1 LKPLKAAE
9 SYRVYAFRKKKAGPL
24 KRGRSLALNATKQ
37 LIFKLGGKVIF
48 FGRML
53 QGTARHFRQN
63 KPHQRTVILIDR
75 KNAGNPVWSAKTKHN
90 QTANRKQVILG
101 ISYGR

>member
-1 LKPLKAAE
+1 VAAA
-9 SYRVYAFRKKKAGPL
+9 RVER
-24 KRGRSLALNATKQ
+24 RGRA
-37 LIFKLGGKVIF
+37 IFKACGKVIF

-63 KPHQRTVILIDR
+63 KLHQMTVIFIDK
-75 KNAGNPVWSAKTKHN
+75 KNGRNPVRLAKNKHN

-101 ISYGR
+101 ISYGS